1 MPGEKPPEEPTIGW
15 WADPF
20 NTFGER
26 FHDGARWTQYRR
38 SWSRYS
44 GEHLYE
50 SPAGPRPVP
59 PPVEYNPGPLRTDRA
74 FSLTI
79 VALVGGLI
87 VLGASTP
94 FDRQGQ
100 VSSWTARVGLL
111 SFVAGFAALLTH
123 VGRMAFPPKS
133 AGRTDTTN
141 VLYGVVL
148 LLIFG
153 AGIVALRDPV
163 LRALW
168 LR

>member
-1 MPGEKPPEEPTIGW
+1 
-15 WADPF
+15 
-20 NTFGER
+20 
-26 FHDGARWTQYRR
+26 
-38 SWSRYS
+38 
-44 GEHLYE
+44 
-50 SPAGPRPVP
+50 
-59 PPVEYNPGPLRTDRA
+59 VEYNPGPLRTDRA
-74 FSLTI
+74 FALTI

-87 VLGASTP
+87 VLGAATA
-94 FDRQGQ
+94 FDRQEQ